1 MRFSIPVLERDVIR
15 FIEAKQRWNNFLKW
29 EKYTF
34 GMIGNK
40 KKKEKLYSEYIK
52 VMRKL
57 EKKYNPN
64 YNNNFTDPLVNN

>member
-1 MRFSIPVLERDVIR
+1 MRFSKPVLERDVIR
-15 FIEAKQRWNNFLKW
+15 FIEAKKKWNNFLKW
-29 EKYTF
+29 ENYTF

-52 VMRKL
+52 AMKKL

-64 YNNNFTDPLVNN
+64 YNNNFIEPLVNN